1 MSGQRFSVELTVR
14 LVVALAAETRA
25 AAEAEAARIAFADA
39 GDDYERVTVESARI
53 VTGNDALEAEAEQ
66 VRTPRARRAEKARSG
81 GQITRIRTA
90 SVEERAAAV
99 WTPGMGIAAL
109 EKAAGISRA
118 SAQKYA
124 AQFRARQQ
132 AVQ

>member
-1 MSGQRFSVELTVR
+1 MSTRFSVELTVR
-14 LVVALAAETRA
+14 LVVALAAETREQ
-25 AAEAEAARIAFADA
+25 AEAEAARIAFADA
-39 GDDYERVTVESARI
+39 GDDYERVSIESARL
-53 VTGNDALEAEAEQ
+53 VDALEAETPKQ
-66 VRTPRARRAEKARSG
+66 VRTPRTRRAEKARSG

-124 AQFRARQQ
+124 AQFRARQASQQ